1 MSQSHKKIPRP
12 SRFAGADEGDAEP
25 VGAVASV
32 TYYEKLRMHA
42 PSMGGHVANIKR
54 RDDVFHDVDA

>member
-1 MSQSHKKIPRP
+1 
-12 SRFAGADEGDAEP
+12 
-25 VGAVASV
+25 V